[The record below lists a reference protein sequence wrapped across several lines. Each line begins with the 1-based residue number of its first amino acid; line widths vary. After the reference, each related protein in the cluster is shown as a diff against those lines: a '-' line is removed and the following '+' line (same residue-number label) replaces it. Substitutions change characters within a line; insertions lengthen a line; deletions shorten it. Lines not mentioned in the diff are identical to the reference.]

1 MAMSK
6 PIPDD
11 MPYTYQDVIDCKI
24 LSLDKIKKN
33 YDTLCKYKALTNA
46 KKTCGNPIL
55 YHYQFENLLNCRRE
69 GKPLLKELF
78 DDEEEKQK
86 LWKATVKLNRND
98 KHPYPKAVDV
108 YECNRVNQSPV
119 VFFKP
124 ATAKYIYTKYNATC
138 VLDFTAGWGGRM
150 LGASSMDIHYFGF
163 DTNIKL
169 KDGYDKMMEDLY
181 ICSGFVEENEDTG
194 SVKDIVRSMNYQ
206 SMLKT
211 KDIDN
216 ILKYIEYDCI
226 LTSPPYV
233 NLEQYEGMP
242 LFESIAQYFKEFL
255 IPSLD
260 LSFKHLKVGGVMCIN
275 ISQKIYDKLTN
286 DFGYR
291 KCDEE
296 VDLRQGENFATKT
309 TDICFVWKK
318 VKEVKPVLSI
328 HFDYLED
335 LNTLLDYDYPFLS
348 NIKNWIKKRNN
359 IKYIMKAHIENLKY
373 SKLIWLNI
381 SQYWYEKYFDKK
393 KEYDALVKENEILK
407 SKLSNIKN
415 IL

>member
-55 YHYQFENLLNCRRE
+55 YCYQFENLLNCRRE

-150 LGASSMDIHYFGF
+150 LGASSMDIGYVGF
-163 DTNIKL
+163 DTNIK
-169 KDGYDKMMEDLY
+169 
-181 ICSGFVEENEDTG
+181 
-194 SVKDIVRSMNYQ
+194 
-206 SMLKT
+206 
-211 KDIDN
+211 
-216 ILKYIEYDCI
+216 
-226 LTSPPYV
+226 
-233 NLEQYEGMP
+233 
-242 LFESIAQYFKEFL
+242 
-255 IPSLD
+255 
-260 LSFKHLKVGGVMCIN
+260 
-275 ISQKIYDKLTN
+275 
-286 DFGYR
+286 
-291 KCDEE
+291 
-296 VDLRQGENFATKT
+296 
-309 TDICFVWKK
+309 
-318 VKEVKPVLSI
+318 
-328 HFDYLED
+328 
-335 LNTLLDYDYPFLS
+335 
-348 NIKNWIKKRNN
+348 
-359 IKYIMKAHIENLKY
+359 
-373 SKLIWLNI
+373 
-381 SQYWYEKYFDKK
+381 
-393 KEYDALVKENEILK
+393 
-407 SKLSNIKN
+407 
-415 IL
+415 

>member
-6 PIPDD
+6 PIPDE
-11 MPYTYQDVIDCKI
+11 MPYTYQDILDCKI
-24 LSLDKIKKN
+24 LSLDEIKKN
-33 YDTLCKYKALTNA
+33 YKTLCKYKALTNA
-46 KKTCGNPIL
+46 KKFCGNPIL

-69 GKPLLKELF
+69 NRALLKEIF
-78 DDEEEKQK
+78 DDEEMKQE
-86 LWKATVKLNRND
+86 LWKDSVKRNRRD
-98 KHPYPKAVDV
+98 KQPFPMPVDV
-108 YECNRVNQSPV
+108 YECNRINKGAV

-124 ATAKYIYTKYNATC
+124 ATAKYIYTKYNATN

-150 LGASSMDIHYFGF
+150 LGASSMGIGYFGF

-169 KDGYDKMMEDLY
+169 KEGYDKMMEHLEIKNGGMRYTSLLKLGDSFLDL
-181 ICSGFVEENEDTG
+181 
-194 SVKDIVRSMNYQ
+194 
-206 SMLKT
+206 L
-211 KDIDN
+211 
-216 ILKYIEYDCI
+216 EYDCV
-226 LTSPPYV
+226 LTSPPYI

-242 LFESIAQYFKEFL
+242 LFESIEQYFKEFL

-260 LSFKHLKVGGVMCIN
+260 LSFKHLKDGGVMCIN

-296 VDLRQGENFATKT
+296 LDLRQGENYGTKT

-318 VKEVKPVLSI
+318 NEKPVEDEPPPSI
-328 HFDYLED
+328 KF
-335 LNTLLDYDYPFLS
+335 LNTLLDFDYPFLS
-348 NIKNWIKKRNN
+348 SINNWIKKRNN
-359 IKYIMKAHIENLKY
+359 MKYIMKAHIENNNNN
-373 SKLIWLNI
+373 KLIWYNMV
-381 SQYWYEKYFDKK
+381 SYWYNKYFDKK
-393 KEYDALVKENEILK
+393 REYDALVKENEILK

>member
-6 PIPDD
+6 PIPDE

-46 KKTCGNPIL
+46 KKTCGNPVL

-98 KHPYPKAVDV
+98 KYPYPKAVDV
-108 YECNRVNQSPV
+108 YECNRVNQSPI

-124 ATAKYIYTKYNATC
+124 ATAKYIYTKYNAKS

-150 LGASSMDIHYFGF
+150 LGASSMDIFYTGF

-169 KDGYDKMMEDLY
+169 KEGYDKMMEDLH

-194 SVKDIVRSMNYQ
+194 SVKDIVPSMNYQ

-216 ILKYIEYDCI
+216 ILKYIEYDCV
-226 LTSPPYV
+226 LTSPPYI

-242 LFESIAQYFKEFL
+242 LFESIEQYFNEFL

-275 ISQKIYDKLTN
+275 ISQIIYDKLTN

-296 VDLRQGENFATKT
+296 LDLRQGENFATKT

-318 VKEVKPVLSI
+318 VEPFTSI
-328 HFDYLED
+328 DIDYLSQ
-335 LNTLLDYDYPFLS
+335 LHILLDYDYPFLIE
-348 NIKNWIKKRNN
+348 IKNWIKKRNN
-359 IKYIMKAHIENLKY
+359 MKYIMKAHIENLNKN
-373 SKLIWLNI
+373 KLIWFDI
-381 SQYWYEKYFDKK
+381 GCYWYDKYFDKK
-393 KEYDALVKENEILK
+393 KECDNLVKENEILK
-407 SKLSNIKN
+407 SKLANIKN